1 MYLIYILFSIL
12 AGVAIV
18 IQRIVNFRLSD
29 KIGLFQSTFY
39 NYIVGLT
46 CSTFAL
52 IISGELLSLGNL
64 NLLSIPLWAYIGGFL
79 GVIVV
84 SLSSVITPKVSSLYL
99 TLIIFIGQIF
109 TGVLIDFITISN
121 LSIGKII
128 GGIFIVLGLF
138 YNSKIDKKQI
148 LLSEN
153 SI

>member
-18 IQRIVNFRLSD
+18 VQRIINFKLSD

-46 CSTFAL
+46 CSFLAL
-52 IISGELLSLGNL
+52 IVSGELLGLGNL
-64 NLLSIPLWAYIGGFL
+64 NLLSIPLWVYTGGFL

-84 SLSSVITPKVSSLYL
+84 SLSSVITPKVSSFYL

-109 TGVLIDFITISN
+109 TGVIIDFITTNN
-121 LSIGKII
+121 LSAGKIV
-128 GGIFIVLGLF
+128 GGIFILLGLLH
-138 YNSKIDKKQI
+138 NSRIDKKQVLI
-148 LLSEN
+148 SE
-153 SI
+153 SCI

>member
-18 IQRIVNFRLSD
+18 IQRIINFRLSD

-46 CSTFAL
+46 CSLLVL
-52 IISGELLSLGNL
+52 IISGELLGLRNL
-64 NLLSIPLWAYIGGFL
+64 NLLSIPLWVYMGGFL

-84 SLSSVITPKVSSLYL
+84 SLSSVITPKVSSFYL

-109 TGVLIDFITISN
+109 TGVIIDFITTNN
-121 LSIGKII
+121 LSAGKIV
-128 GGIFIVLGLF
+128 GGIFIVLGLL
-138 YNSKIDKKQI
+138 YNSRIDKKQVLI
-148 LLSEN
+148 SE
-153 SI
+153 SCI